1 MHAILRESTGKT
13 LPPLAGGVLIR
24 GGDGRILGAI
34 GVTGGSLEEEEGF
47 AIAAIHQAGLI
58 SDPDV

>member
-1 MHAILRESTGKT
+1 MHAILRDATGKI

-24 GGDGRILGAI
+24 GDDGRILGAV
-34 GVTGGSLEEEEGF
+34 GVTGGSLDQEEGF
-47 AIAAIHQAGLI
+47 AIAAIQHVGLM